1 MRSDLVRLLGL
12 GALVGIGG
20 CVSGTEP
27 TTLKPE
33 VPKFTC
39 LANSATMRLPADQ
52 RANLPAFGPRQPD
65 DDFVAISQTVPGG
78 FAGVFKIEGTLILTF
93 VDPATANANRQQITG
108 AFASRGYD
116 FFVDLSKAEYR
127 DARWTFA
134 ELDEWFRYIVPR
146 LSAAGVSSL
155 DINEQANTL
164 AFGVIDEDAR
174 TRLEARLASLGVSC
188 NLVTTVI
195 QQPAEPLWPVAMA
208 F

>member
-1 MRSDLVRLLGL
+1 MKSDLVRFLGVS
-12 GALVGIGG
+12 ALIGIGG

-52 RANLPAFGPRQPD
+52 RANLPAFGPRKPD

-78 FAGVFKIEGTLILTF
+78 FAGVFITEGTLVLTF
-93 VDPATANANRQQITG
+93 VDPTAANANRQQITG

-116 FFVDLSKAEYR
+116 FFADLSNAEYR
-127 DARWTFA
+127 EARWTFA
-134 ELDEWFRYIVPR
+134 ELDEWFRYIIPA
-146 LSAAGVSSL
+146 LSVAGVSSL
-155 DINEQANTL
+155 DIDEQANTV

-174 TRLEARLASLGVSC
+174 TRLEARLASLGISC

-195 QQPAEPLWPVAMA
+195 QAYAEAL
-208 F
+208 